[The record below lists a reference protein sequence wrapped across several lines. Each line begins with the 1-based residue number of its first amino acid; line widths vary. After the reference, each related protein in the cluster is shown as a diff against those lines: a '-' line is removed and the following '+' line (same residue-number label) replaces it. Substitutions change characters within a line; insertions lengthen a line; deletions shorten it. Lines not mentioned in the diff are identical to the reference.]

1 MTPSMII
8 DPPQE
13 LAFRASEGLEVAL
26 LWRRS
31 DGKLTVSVTDRKAGD
46 WFELLVR
53 GDQALDAFNHP
64 YAYRA

>member
-1 MTPSMII
+1 MSASMIF

-13 LAFRASEGLEVAL
+13 LARRNGDGLDVAL

-31 DGKLTVSVTDRKAGD
+31 DGKLTVSVTDSKSQD
-46 WFELLVR
+46 WFELLVTGER
-53 GDQALDAFNHP
+53 ALDAFYHP

>member
-1 MTPSMII
+1 MSASMIF

-13 LAFRASEGLEVAL
+13 LARRNGDGLDVAL

-31 DGKLTVSVTDRKAGD
+31 DGKLTVSVTDTKSQD
-46 WFELLVR
+46 CFELLIT
-53 GDQALDAFNHP
+53 GDQALDAFYHP